1 MTETGSMT
9 RADPPYQ
16 VAVIGAGPMGSFAAE
31 RLARAG
37 LRVLMLEK
45 DPVPGASTVCGGGMH
60 IEVPRYVSLPNDVI
74 ERQLHACRLVVSG
87 KIREWRFATTQ
98 YVTIKRSDLDRYLA
112 ERAVKAGATLRTS
125 ALVKEVRPAERVV
138 RYEDTGTGQ
147 LREALAEV
155 FIFADGPNSLAF
167 RTMPGLKQSRTVRW
181 VGVEYDLATGPAE
194 FDALEIVL
202 DRRRL
207 PFGYYWAFP
216 KSDHV
221 NVGLIRWAASD
232 GPPLRGVL
240 DEFIDS
246 RDDLRGRRVLR
257 KLGGVIPAITV
268 SRFQWE
274 NCLVIGDA
282 AGMLNPLTGGGYICG
297 FLSAKLAAQTCIEAF
312 ATGTLAPE
320 RLRRYG
326 GRVRRTHHFWVVR
339 GLSLLLEGMGVLDR
353 RFRWATYPAFFDA
366 YFRFMHFLL
375 LRVARPLSSKQE
387 V

>member
-1 MTETGSMT
+1 MT
-9 RADPPYQ
+9 RSDVSYQ

-37 LRVLMLEK
+37 LRVLLLEK

-60 IEVPRYVSLPNDVI
+60 IEVPRYASLPDDVI
-74 ERQLHACRLVVSG
+74 ERQLRACRLVVSG
-87 KIREWRFATTQ
+87 KTREWRFAHTQ
-98 YVTIKRSDLDRYLA
+98 YVTIKRSELDRYLA
-112 ERAVKAGATLRTS
+112 ERAVKAGANLRTS
-125 ALVKEVRPAERVV
+125 ALVKEVRPSERIV
-138 RYEDTGTGQ
+138 RYEDVGTGQ
-147 LREALAEV
+147 LTEAIAES

-167 RTMPGLKQSRTVRW
+167 RTIPGLKQAKAVRW
-181 VGVEYDLATGPAE
+181 VGVEYDLATRPGE

-202 DRRRL
+202 DRGRL

-221 NVGLIRWAASD
+221 NVGLIRWAVAD
-232 GPPLRGVL
+232 GPPLPGLL
-240 DEFIDS
+240 DEFVDS
-246 RDDLRGRRVLR
+246 RADLRGRTVLR
-257 KLGGVIPAITV
+257 KCGGVIPAVTV

-297 FLSAKLAAQTCIEAF
+297 FLSAKLAAQTCVEAF
-312 ATGTLAPE
+312 ASGRLAPE
-320 RLRRYG
+320 RLKRYG

-339 GLSLLLEGMGVLDR
+339 GLSLMLEGMAVLDR
-353 RFRWATYPAFFDA
+353 RFRWPLYPAVFDA

-375 LRVARPLSSKQE
+375 LRVARPLSSK
-387 V
+387 

>member
-1 MTETGSMT
+1 MSDG
-9 RADPPYQ
+9 DGPYQ

-37 LRVLMLEK
+37 LRVLLLEK

-60 IEVPRYVSLPNDVI
+60 IEVPRYASLPDDVI
-74 ERQLHACRLVVSG
+74 ERQLRACRLVVSG
-87 KIREWRFATTQ
+87 KTREWRFTDTQ
-98 YVTIKRSDLDRYLA
+98 YVTVKRSALDRYLA
-112 ERAVKAGATLRTS
+112 ERAVKAGASLRTS
-125 ALVKEVRPAERVV
+125 ALVREVRPSERIV

-147 LREALAEV
+147 LREEVAEV
-155 FIFADGPNSLAF
+155 FIFADGPHSLAF
-167 RTMPGLKQSRTVRW
+167 RTIPGLRQARAVRW
-181 VGVEYDLATGPAE
+181 VGVEYDLATRPGE

-221 NVGLIRWAASD
+221 NVGLIRWAAAD
-232 GPPLRGVL
+232 GPPLRGML
-240 DEFIDS
+240 DEFVES
-246 RDDLRGRRVLR
+246 RDDLRGRTVLR

-312 ATGTLAPE
+312 ASGRLAPE
-320 RLRRYG
+320 RLQRYG
-326 GRVRRTHHFWVVR
+326 GRIRRTHHFWVVR
-339 GLSLLLEGMGVLDR
+339 ALSLMLEGIAVLER
-353 RFRWATYPAFFDA
+353 RLRWPLYPAVFDA
-366 YFRFMHFLL
+366 YFRLMHFLL

-387 V
+387 A

>member
-1 MTETGSMT
+1 MTSEDV
-9 RADPPYQ
+9 AYQ
-16 VAVIGAGPMGSFAAE
+16 IAVIGAGPMGSFAAE

-37 LRVLMLEK
+37 LRVLLLEK
-45 DPVPGASTVCGGGMH
+45 DAVPGASTVCGGGMH
-60 IEVPRYVSLPNDVI
+60 VEVPRYASLPDDVI
-74 ERQLHACRLVVSG
+74 ERQLRACRLVVSG
-87 KIREWRFATTQ
+87 KIREWRFANTQ

-112 ERAVKAGATLRTS
+112 ERAVKAGVSLRTS
-125 ALVKEVRPAERVV
+125 ALVKEVRPSERIV

-147 LREALAEV
+147 LREAVAEV

-167 RTMPGLKQSRTVRW
+167 RTIPGLKQARAVRW
-181 VGVEYDLATGPAE
+181 VGVEYDLATRPGE

-221 NVGLIRWAASD
+221 NVGLIRWAVSD
-232 GPPLRGVL
+232 GPPLRGLL
-240 DEFIDS
+240 DEFVDS
-246 RDDLRGRRVLR
+246 RDDLRGRTVLR
-257 KLGGVIPAITV
+257 KLGGVIPAVTV

-312 ATGTLAPE
+312 ASGRLAPE
-320 RLRRYG
+320 RLKRYG

-339 GLSLLLEGMGVLDR
+339 GLSLMLEGMAVLDR
-353 RFRWATYPAFFDA
+353 RFRWPLYPAVFDA

-387 V
+387 A

>member
-1 MTETGSMT
+1 MTGEEV
-9 RADPPYQ
+9 AYQ

-37 LRVLMLEK
+37 LRVLVLEK
-45 DPVPGASTVCGGGMH
+45 DAVPGASTVCGGGMH
-60 IEVPRYVSLPNDVI
+60 IEVPRYASLPDDVI
-74 ERQLHACRLVVSG
+74 ERQLRACRLVVSG
-87 KIREWRFATTQ
+87 KIREWRFASTQ
-98 YVTIKRSDLDRYLA
+98 YVTIKRSELDRYLA
-112 ERAVKAGATLRTS
+112 ERAVKAGASLRTS
-125 ALVKEVRPAERVV
+125 ALVKEVRPSERIV

-147 LREALAEV
+147 LREATAEI

-167 RTMPGLKQSRTVRW
+167 RTIPGLRQARAVRW
-181 VGVEYDLATGPAE
+181 VGVEYDLATRPGE
-194 FDALEIVL
+194 LDVLEIVL

-232 GPPLRGVL
+232 GPPLRGLL
-240 DEFIDS
+240 DEFVDS
-246 RDDLRGRRVLR
+246 RDDLRGRTVLR

-274 NCLVIGDA
+274 NCLLIGDA

-312 ATGTLAPE
+312 ASGRLAPE
-320 RLRRYG
+320 RLKRYG
-326 GRVRRTHHFWVVR
+326 GRIRRTHHFWVVR
-339 GLSLLLEGMGVLDR
+339 GLSLLLEGIAVLDR
-353 RFRWATYPAFFDA
+353 RFRWPLYPAVFDA

-375 LRVARPLSSKQE
+375 LRVAHPLSSKGE
-387 V
+387 A

>member
-1 MTETGSMT
+1 MTSE
-9 RADPPYQ
+9 DVPYQ

-37 LRVLMLEK
+37 LRVLLLEK
-45 DPVPGASTVCGGGMH
+45 DAVPGASTVCGGGMH
-60 IEVPRYVSLPNDVI
+60 IDVPRYASLPDDVI
-74 ERQLHACRLVVSG
+74 ERQLRACRLVVSG
-87 KIREWRFATTQ
+87 KTREWRFANTQ
-98 YVTIKRSDLDRYLA
+98 YVTIKRSELDRYLA
-112 ERAVKAGATLRTS
+112 ERAVKAGASLRTS
-125 ALVKEVRPAERVV
+125 ALVKEVRPSERIV

-147 LREALAEV
+147 LREAGAEV

-167 RTMPGLKQSRTVRW
+167 RTIPGLKQARAVRW
-181 VGVEYDLATGPAE
+181 VGVEYDLATRPGE

-216 KSDHV
+216 KRDHV
-221 NVGLIRWAASD
+221 NVGLIRWAVSD
-232 GPPLRGVL
+232 GPPLRGLL
-240 DEFIDS
+240 DEFVDS
-246 RDDLRGRRVLR
+246 RDDLRGRPVLR
-257 KLGGVIPAITV
+257 KLGGVIPAVTV

-297 FLSAKLAAQTCIEAF
+297 FLSAKLAAQTCVEAF
-312 ATGTLAPE
+312 ASGRLAPE
-320 RLRRYG
+320 RLKRYG

-339 GLSLLLEGMGVLDR
+339 GLSLMLEGMAVLDR
-353 RFRWATYPAFFDA
+353 RFRWALYPAVFDA

-375 LRVARPLSSKQE
+375 LRVARPLSSQQE